1 MRRRWSEL
9 RRDILS
15 QERLV
20 AMLDGE
26 FSYLHG
32 SGAYDRNYRLWPN
45 GTAYWDDRYIY
56 EYVEGRLAYL
66 DDYFETPW
74 LDERRLLIISE
85 KSPLWRRL
93 VWPQHKSV
101 RKGKIRLK

>member
-1 MRRRWSEL
+1 MKALFLCRPDEIGELMRRRWSEL

-66 DDYFETPW
+66 DGYFEAPW
-74 LDERRLLIISE
+74 LDETPALDY
-85 KSPLWRRL
+85 
-93 VWPQHKSV
+93 
-101 RKGKIRLK
+101 